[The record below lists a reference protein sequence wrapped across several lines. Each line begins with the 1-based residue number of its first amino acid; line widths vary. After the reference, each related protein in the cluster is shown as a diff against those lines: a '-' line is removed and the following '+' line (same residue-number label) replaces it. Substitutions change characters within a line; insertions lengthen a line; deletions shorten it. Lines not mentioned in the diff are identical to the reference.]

1 MAEELRALLAPWY
14 GYIKAVH
21 VIAAALWSFSTAV
34 AWVFY
39 LKPALRRAALAPG
52 DGGARARRDHYLEL
66 FDRGAIVEH
75 VALGVLVV
83 TALAMLWLG
92 RVDLTRWSFVTAK
105 LWLGVVV
112 ILPMEAIDIYLSHLG
127 GNKAAIRR
135 SGDMARYER
144 MVGHHTRFLYVTE
157 PIVVVLVPLL
167 FVLAV
172 AKPF

>member
-1 MAEELRALLAPWY
+1 MVEEIRTLLGPY
-14 GYIKAVH
+14 YHYIKAVH
-21 VIAAALWSFSTAV
+21 VIAAALWAFSTAV

-39 LKPALRRAALAPG
+39 LKPALGRAARAPG
-52 DGGARARRDHYLEL
+52 DREARARRDLYLEL

-83 TALAMLWLG
+83 TALAMIWLG

-105 LWLGVVV
+105 LWIGVVV
-112 ILPMEAIDIYLSHLG
+112 IVPMEAIDIYLSHLG
-127 GNKAAIRR
+127 GNKARIRR
-135 SGDMARYER
+135 TGDMARYER
-144 MVGHHTRFLYVTE
+144 MVRHHTTFLRVTE